1 MNETAGSI
9 EGEHSTLTYKLIEFF
24 NPPKK
29 LLYFNT
35 FFKYFLPSNKQRLK
49 KYFWVFVPQE
59 PFKF

>member
-35 FFKYFLPSNKQRLK
+35 FFKYFYHPINN
-49 KYFWVFVPQE
+49 V
-59 PFKF
+59 